1 MLLPQRGAQRGA
13 PGSALLSFS
22 SDVKNVLDAETAV
35 ATVGQATEREHAVL
49 AEPINELARDT
60 EDVSS
65 LRGSDLILGTQHED
79 PRAVGH
85 VVEHRAHC
93 GLKGSVAGETPGQVP
108 RVGPDRGVDWVEG
121 RRERSVSH
129 VDQPTRNCNNSNLA
143 ELRGSGYFNG
153 RRAPLDPGRRQTY
166 V

>member
-22 SDVKNVLDAETAV
+22 SDVKNVLDSEAAV
-35 ATVGQATEREHAVL
+35 ATVGQTTKREHAVL

-129 VDQPTRNCNNSNLA
+129 ANQHTLNCNNSNFA
-143 ELRGSGYFNG
+143 
-153 RRAPLDPGRRQTY
+153 DPGGLATSTAA
-166 V
+166 